1 MKNLI
6 KALCLAAAAVLL
18 LPWAAWAQNAPSR
31 PPEAAPA
38 DYAGK
43 VHELQRV
50 IQAQQRQLEAQ
61 QRQLEEQRKMLQAL
75 QQQVRGMLK
84 APPAASPAAEK
95 QTTARPPETGRQ
107 GAKSAHQDWPGSFAV
122 QGLKTRFAIGGF
134 AQLDVIHDTSAIT
147 TPTEFVTASIVTRGA
162 TKAQGS
168 DGKTSFS
175 VNATQLWFETRT
187 PLSRGRLRTYLS
199 MDFFGNSTNT
209 NPDPRLREAYGELTK
224 CVLGGDLRAG
234 QAWSTA
240 AYMTSWPNILDYEG
254 PSAWVGFRQPQVRW
268 TRGLTQGLDLKLA
281 LETPNGHQIEGA
293 DSLTTWPDGIAAL
306 VWRHGPLRVQGT
318 ALLRDLRASSNNGPT
333 ETALGWG
340 FAGAG
345 MLELPWLG
353 PKDNLTFSAAY
364 GQGIGGVLNDQPP
377 DAYFD
382 ASSQSLETVPVFG
395 YYLAYEHWWNQH
407 FSSVFLYGALNVDN
421 LEAQPAE
428 AYHSTQY
435 ACVNL
440 LWMPTSRWLL
450 GGELLW
456 GQRVDKDGADGTD
469 TRLQLSTK
477 FTF

>member
-6 KALCLAAAAVLL
+6 KALCLAAAAALL
-18 LPWAAWAQNAPSR
+18 LAGAAGAQNA
-31 PPEAAPA
+31 AGQAPA

-43 VHELQRV
+43 VRELQRV

-61 QRQLEEQRKMLQAL
+61 QRQLEEQKKMLQAL
-75 QQQVRGMLK
+75 QQQVRGLLK
-84 APPAASPAAEK
+84 PPPAASPMAKK
-95 QTTARPPETGRQ
+95 QATARPPEAGRQ
-107 GAKSAHQDWPGSFAV
+107 EAKSAEPAWPGSFAV

-134 AQLDVIHDTSAIT
+134 TQLDVIHDTGAIT
-147 TPTEFVTASIVTRGA
+147 TPTEFVTAAIVTRGA

-168 DGKTSFS
+168 EGKTSFS
-175 VNATQLWFETRT
+175 VNASQLWFETRT
-187 PLSRGRLRTYLS
+187 PLSQGRLRTYLS
-199 MDFFGNSTNT
+199 MDFFGNSSNT
-209 NPDPRLREAYGELTK
+209 NPDPRLREAYAEVSK
-224 CVLGGDLRAG
+224 WVLGGDLLAG

-240 AYMTSWPNILDYEG
+240 AYMTSWPNILDFEG
-254 PSAWVGFRQPQVRW
+254 PSAWLGYRRPQVRW
-268 TRGLTQGLDLKLA
+268 TRGLGQGLDLRLA
-281 LETPNGHQIEGA
+281 LETPNGHQIQGA
-293 DSLTTWPDGIAAL
+293 DSLTAWPDGVAAL
-306 VWRHGPLRVQGT
+306 AWRRGPLRVQGT
-318 ALLRDLRASSNNGPT
+318 AMLRDLRASNNNGPT

-345 MLELPWLG
+345 MLALPWLG

-364 GQGIGGVLNDQPP
+364 GQGIGGLLNDQPP

-382 ASSQSLETVPVFG
+382 AAGQSLETVPVLG
-395 YYLAYEHWWNQH
+395 YYLAYEHWWSPR
-407 FSSVFLYGALNVDN
+407 FSSVLLYGAINLDN

-435 ACVNL
+435 ACANL
-440 LWMPTSRWLL
+440 LWMPTSWWML

-456 GQRVDKDGADGTD
+456 GQRVDKDGAEGAD